1 MKIAKSSQLLST
13 QGASLLVRVFFIVV
27 AGLCLSTNVA
37 VAQVFS
43 TEGNPYYQKIRFQ
56 KGNSGSYLQD
66 NGVGND
72 LAGTITGSDTDNQL
86 WALIGSPQK
95 FYLKSKLNNY
105 FYYPGNTNA
114 QTSAT
119 EKSYFTL
126 QKNGASWRFL
136 GNPAPNNNANA
147 HVTINNSNDN
157 IGYNDGGN
165 RQNITFID
173 TDAVPVSNDWGN
185 LFSTEDNEVWNF
197 IKFPDNTFFWQVN
210 SGNYANH
217 DRNVPTTTEVGEAL
231 NRYLWMF
238 EGTAE
243 SFTIK
248 NKNNGKYVY
257 IGEGTT
263 PETSKRLQLDE
274 TKQSFFRLTK
284 IDGKTYIQIVK
295 DGDNADYDN
304 IAYGALSPDN
314 AGEIKL
320 IAYTTEWNAD
330 AAVEI
335 FPDLSNVANLT
346 KQYWLRFS
354 NNGQTQNYYIT
365 NNGVDNQVTADRNT
379 LSTATRW
386 KMERSANGAFRV
398 KSVTTP
404 TGPYLRYD
412 GTKYTMGYQNNATDF
427 VLYRDNTGA
436 YSLRQTGDTQY
447 AANLNTGGDNAG
459 LSVAKYNLGDQN
471 NRLSFIPYDLSVL
484 PIAGN
489 EYRLKF
495 PGGYLDGTWTVENVD
510 AKAGVFKL
518 KNGDTYLDSGA
529 ELVVYPD
536 AEGYLHLMRL
546 SDRQVLQQDGS
557 WTDAD
562 NMAAAN
568 VFTIESTTEYPYL
581 IRFVDGTMSQN
592 FVTYNGSSENVQTST
607 GTSVASHWRLLPV
620 DGSTG
625 FYIEN
630 ESGDR
635 LAWTGNNTTGR
646 YYATREENQ
655 YRVFD
660 FYTSPDGKT
669 QLRRKLTANGSA
681 MCLAG
686 QEVTEQGFNNINTSL
701 ELVCRIPQEGEWYR
715 IVFTQGRDKANG
727 VVTNNHL
734 SDLGN
739 GSTGA
744 ASNSVLCADLLWQVK
759 YVNATDHN
767 QGFRLVSVEGRGLL
781 GDGTTAATADGGSTF
796 TFEADNNIDTYRLKS
811 GTDYLHLPNQ
821 AGDEYRNLNLI
832 RDPYQ
837 TAGIEMRHKASFL
850 KDQTGAASYTGA
862 EFQKETWMTT
872 PAGYAHA
879 VQNVNTYS
887 STRYVKP
894 GEWVDVYLP
903 TYLMNNTN
911 DHKMYQRLYA
921 LDNGEKNIDRNHV
934 KVNTLTGH
942 VYKDGFVTGVMMPR
956 HLQRN
961 AEGSVNGFVNGG
973 GADRESPHFIFNTF
987 QAQLPA
993 EEDSYTVVLDES
1005 RYSDYETDDNG
1016 QVTTEPS
1023 LTMRCRWTLKPA
1035 TEIAAVINNLSTG
1048 QFYEEHTIHFPTK
1061 SPNFTTEKVPLDMEL
1076 LNYWFGEGTTL
1087 TNAGA
1092 SAANIEVELK
1102 TGGTTGIALVAQ
1114 GTGGADD
1121 VAGLFT
1127 FKENNA
1133 TKIFAKSH
1141 FITFQYPA
1149 AGTDGWAVAQPGT
1162 EEIYVYGKI
1171 GEIRYRIAKFTLVFE
1186 PNSETLAYT
1195 DILGDNATEKGK
1207 ARSHGGMTD
1216 DDKKLIASVSF
1227 DYPMNTSLTT
1237 PDVTAGGGWTAHG
1250 KRMWNAQLTYPDNAA
1265 MPLNFEICDYAFD
1278 GGVPAA
1284 ANVRYAN
1291 NGGINTGTTQ
1301 QGTQGPDWGGYMIA
1315 SKYAKEGAT
1324 YYPINDARYG
1334 GGTTTLPVADGM
1346 QAGFFHV
1353 DASELPGKVCSLP
1366 FDGNFCANTMLY
1378 VTGWMGNIITIND
1391 NARQPGSVLL
1401 TIVGIDDSGEHE
1413 LYTFCPGQL
1422 PYEARREDGTV
1433 VGSHT
1438 ETVIGTT
1445 NGQETAVWQQFY
1457 CQFLTK
1463 TQYASYELR
1472 IVNNCVSSAGGDF
1485 LLDNIS
1491 VYSRIPNIEMDKNTP
1506 LCGGTSHVMK
1516 MSTEWETLKSV
1527 LGINEEAE
1535 SESVTLHFAFMDM
1548 DAFIDKFMEVS
1559 NVTESKEEVRQK
1571 LANGDYANHSEYNTA
1586 FSSALKASILA
1597 KRDDKGDITLEE
1609 HLAGNTT
1616 DGNTDAPFTKYTFT
1630 VKKGEL
1636 TEEEVPTFAWE
1647 SALTGSS
1654 YVFKE
1659 TRDQVDYLVFN
1670 ANGAGHTWDW
1680 DRDYYILMLP
1690 SLTISEGTDFENFD
1704 IQDNCTTRGM
1714 FRLESPVVL
1723 ITDEGPADGNSKEVC
1738 AGQSYNL
1745 TTAIETFIYS
1755 GTDAGDKGS
1764 ITDLN
1769 FDWYIGSLDEFHT
1782 AKWPDADDG
1791 VLLHDALSNFRAVD
1805 AYKSKTNLTGVTP
1818 LVSTFTQ
1825 DMINC
1830 LQHFIDTGKL
1840 QLHQKIVN
1848 VQHIDKVSDTDE
1860 YFYIVAC
1867 PVTDDEAWTAVVPS
1881 INKTSTGTGNNVIYC
1896 AEPQELRLHVKGNA
1910 PKAKSAFA
1918 NGVGGIATYNYGDFM
1933 TSTDNVSVRISKNQF
1948 DKIRQTSVKGTA
1960 AYEAETYPVLH
1971 LPLRGVT
1978 VQSDGALGVTV
1989 NDRNVYLQAT
1999 NDKTMRTT
2007 LEQKVVAGDRLIVA
2021 KISQLTGVDAT
2032 KDQTGDFMG
2041 RTEAKDNTLQIY
2053 FTQEFDAREG
2063 HWYRLK
2069 VPFRE
2074 EGGTETSCDG
2084 DLMVDIIIV
2093 PDYEVWTGKA
2103 GNTDWNN
2110 DLNWARADY
2119 DELKAENGTTL
2130 NKDNGTV
2137 RKYETNSDVYTGD
2150 DDEEVG
2156 RGFAPLYVTHILMDN
2171 EKKTAFSDT
2180 PASDARV
2187 AFNDGFPS
2195 LYDVSRTAGDIT
2207 AGDVF
2212 PNLQTTASPI
2222 LKYDLIV
2229 RDWTQEK
2236 HDATSPELDAHGV
2249 SGDLISQI
2257 YVANVCD
2264 EIAFQPRT
2272 ELVNAHYLTY
2282 NKAWVEYEMKK
2293 NDWHLLSSP
2302 LQGMISGEWYAP
2314 TGTARQETTYFEP
2327 VTFNTTDYD
2336 RYSPAVYQRGWDKA
2350 KAVLYEPGAVWNAN
2364 DKSQTDSLGTSDQGE
2379 WVVVDQNAST
2389 YRFDTTGADEY
2400 LQRITYK
2407 PFGQNKANV
2416 AIKGTW
2422 SNVFNDHTVKY
2433 DEGGFSVMVINDL
2446 KGETTE
2452 NAAKPA
2458 IFRLPKEDTF
2468 YEIWNW
2474 SQTSPDGQRT
2484 TVDLA
2489 QNGLAQNRGKLR
2501 SDGMN
2506 TNALTVTLTNE
2517 GGAGLGKFLAGNPFI
2532 CGLDMVKFFEQNRNA
2547 LNRQFTVLTD
2557 NGQEVY
2563 SYNSTSGNWE
2573 LGGTTVTPV
2582 VRPGE
2587 AFFLDAATTADRN
2600 QVSVTFTKEM
2610 MTTAFN
2616 NTGNGNTTGGNGTRG
2631 YAEAQPT
2638 SLVITAQ
2645 RDKWKSSAVVT
2656 LGDQMHDE
2664 FVENED
2670 VATFIDENILACP
2683 TVYTLVGRL
2692 ATTVNRLHDFS
2703 VLPLGIESNSP
2714 AECTVTFRGVES
2726 ISADGL
2732 QLYDA
2737 VEQTQTPVTS
2747 GTTVTLPGQTQNRY
2761 FLLGAS
2767 LTAIEAAQE
2776 THLQIFAEGR
2786 EAHVISSTSKPIRN
2800 VRCYDTAGRLVH
2812 SAAPQ
2817 TTDYSFDLPTAGVY
2831 IVDAQTD
2838 ADRKTQKIMTR

>member
-56 KGNSGSYLQD
+56 KGNPGSYLQD
-66 NGVGND
+66 NGVGYD
-72 LAGTITGSDTDNQL
+72 LAGTITGSDTNNQL

-126 QKNGASWRFL
+126 QKNGDSWRFL
-136 GNPAPNNNANA
+136 GNPAPNDNTNA

-210 SGNYANH
+210 SGDYANH
-217 DRNVPTTTEVGEAL
+217 DGNVPTTTEVGDAL

-248 NKNNGKYVY
+248 NKNNRKYVY

-263 PETSKRLQLDE
+263 PETSKRLKLNG

-335 FPDLSNVANLT
+335 FPDISNVANLT

-354 NNGQTQNYYIT
+354 NNGQTQNHYIT
-365 NNGVDNQVTADRNT
+365 NNGVDNQVTADCNT

-398 KSVTTP
+398 KSVTTQ

-510 AKAGVFKL
+510 AMAGVFKL
-518 KNGDTYLDSGA
+518 KNGGTYLDGGA

-546 SDRQVLQQDGS
+546 SNRKVLQQDGS

-562 NMAAAN
+562 NMAADN

-620 DGSTG
+620 AGSTG

-715 IVFTQGRDKANG
+715 IVFTQGRDKTNG

-744 ASNSVLCADLLWQVK
+744 AGNSVLCADLLWQVK
-759 YVNATDHN
+759 YVNATDHSL
-767 QGFRLVSVEGRGLL
+767 GFRLVSVEGRRLL
-781 GDGTTAATADGGSTF
+781 GDGTTADTADGGSTF

-837 TAGIEMRHKASFL
+837 TAGIEMGHKASFL

-862 EFQKETWMTT
+862 EFQKGTWMTT

-894 GEWVDVYLP
+894 GEWVEVYLP

-961 AEGSVNGFVNGG
+961 AEGIVNGFVNGG
-973 GADRESPHFIFNTF
+973 GADRGSPHFIFNTF
-987 QAQLPA
+987 QAQLLA

-1005 RYSDYETDDNG
+1005 RYSDYETDANG
-1016 QVTTEPS
+1016 QVTKEPS

-1092 SAANIEVELK
+1092 SPDNIEVELK

-1216 DDKKLIASVSF
+1216 DKKLIASVSF

-1291 NGGINTGTTQ
+1291 NDVINTGTTQ

-1391 NARQPGSVLL
+1391 NTRQPGSVLL

-1438 ETVIGTT
+1438 AT

-1491 VYSRIPNIEMDKNTP
+1491 VYSRTPNIEMDKNTP

-1527 LGINEEAE
+1527 LGINEEPE

-1609 HLAGNTT
+1609 HLAGSTT

-1636 TEEEVPTFAWE
+1636 TEKEVPTFTWE

-1755 GTDAGDKGS
+1755 GTDTGDKGS

-1782 AKWPDADDG
+1782 AKWPDDDDG

-1933 TSTDNVSVRISKNQF
+1933 TSADNVSVRISKNQF

-2103 GNTDWNN
+2103 DNTEWNN

-2156 RGFAPLYVTHILMDN
+2156 RGFAPLYVTHILMAN

-2249 SGDLISQI
+2249 SGDLISQM

-2272 ELVNAHYLTY
+2272 ELLNAHYLTY

-2327 VTFNTTDYD
+2327 VVFNTTNYD

-2350 KAVLYEPGAVWNAN
+2350 KAVLYEPGATWSN
-2364 DKSQTDSLGTSDQGE
+2364 DDGVQRDEGSTMPGSWMETQTGSSVYNWEIEGGE
-2379 WVVVDQNAST
+2379 N
-2389 YRFDTTGADEY
+2389 ADEY

-2422 SNVFNDHTVKY
+2422 SNVFNDHSVKY
-2433 DEGGFSVMVINDL
+2433 DNGGFSVMVINDL
-2446 KGETTE
+2446 KGETDE
-2452 NAAKPA
+2452 DAAKTA

-2468 YEIWNW
+2468 YDIWKWDKN
-2474 SQTSPDGQRT
+2474 SDDGLRT
-2484 TVDLA
+2484 RVNIAETASANNPANTLVVP
-2489 QNGLAQNRGKLR
+2489 NRGKLR
-2501 SDGMN
+2501 SNGM
-2506 TNALTVTLTNE
+2506 TATSDLTVTLSNE
-2517 GGAGLGKFLAGNPFI
+2517 GGGSLGYFLCGNPFV
-2532 CGLDMVKFFEQNRNA
+2532 CGLDMDKFFAANTGLARSY
-2547 LNRQFTVLTD
+2547 RQYD
-2557 NGQEVY
+2557 
-2563 SYNSTSGNWE
+2563 
-2573 LGGTTVTPV
+2573 
-2582 VRPGE
+2582 
-2587 AFFLDAATTADRN
+2587 
-2600 QVSVTFTKEM
+2600 
-2610 MTTAFN
+2610 
-2616 NTGNGNTTGGNGTRG
+2616 NTGNLQTITVDEGSSHIVEPGQAFFIEQSTSEGSTPAGSVTLTFTTAMMTAAYPLPGT
-2631 YAEAQPT
+2631 T
-2638 SLVITAQ
+2638 SAPAPSYMTITAERGQ
-2645 RDKWKSSAVVT
+2645 RKSTAVVKRS
-2656 LGDQMHDE
+2656 GNASNM

-2670 VATFIDENILACP
+2670 VETFIDENSIACP
-2683 TVYTLVGRL
+2683 TVYTLCGRL
-2692 ATTVNRLHDFS
+2692 ATTVNRLNDFR
-2703 VLPLGIESNSP
+2703 VLPVGIESDSDDD
-2714 AECTVTFRGVES
+2714 CMLTFNGVEALGDS
-2726 ISADGL
+2726 IS
-2732 QLYDA
+2732 LYDA
-2737 VEQTQTPVTS
+2737 VEETLTPLTEGYQVS
-2747 GTTVTLPGQTQNRY
+2747 APGRTYGRY
-2761 FLLGAS
+2761 YIVKGLS
-2767 LTAIEAAQE
+2767 LREAANE
-2776 THLQIFAEGR
+2776 SRLQIYAEGSR
-2786 EAHVISSTSKPIRN
+2786 VTVVSMTGEPIRN
-2800 VRCYDTAGRLVH
+2800 VRCVDVAGHLLY

-2817 TTDYSFDLPTAGVY
+2817 SATHSFDLSAKGVC
-2831 IVDAQTD
+2831 IIDAQTKD
-2838 ADRKTQKIMTR
+2838 CRMTKKMIVKH